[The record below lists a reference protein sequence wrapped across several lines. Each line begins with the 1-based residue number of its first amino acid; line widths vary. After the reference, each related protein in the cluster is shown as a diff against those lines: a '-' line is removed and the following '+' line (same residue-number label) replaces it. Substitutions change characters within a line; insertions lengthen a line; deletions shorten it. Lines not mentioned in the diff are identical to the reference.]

1 MLGDTQQRLTAW
13 GHWVR
18 SGGVDLGC
26 QGVRMVA
33 GSSVPM
39 PICADDD
46 AMDVDRAVARL
57 KHRDQVMG
65 RILVMAYLRQY
76 SLAQIAR
83 ESGVG
88 SRERARYLL
97 GAAEAWVDSALHF
110 QKTT

>member
-1 MLGDTQQRLTAW
+1 MLTDTQERLTAW

-18 SGGVDLGC
+18 SGGVDLGYY
-26 QGVRMVA
+26 GVRLVV

-39 PICADDD
+39 PICPDED

-57 KHRDQVMG
+57 KQRDQVMG

-76 SLAQIAR
+76 SLARIAR

-97 GAAEAWVDSALHF
+97 GAAEAWIDATL
-110 QKTT
+110 Q